1 MGKGKKL
8 LQWTLLAQSGKET
21 PPEGGLHWTVSPVGP
36 TTWVKPHPLPRE
48 NLRSEVSALLTVPL
62 GTQWDREQPSAKPA
76 AEGMNL
82 SFHLCPDP
90 AESLAKAHS
99 NAGGCGNFGVTL
111 SLSL

>member
-1 MGKGKKL
+1 MIHP
-8 LQWTLLAQSGKET
+8 TVVAPPALA
-21 PPEGGLHWTVSPVGP
+21 PRPGP
-36 TTWVKPHPLPRE
+36 CSWDEPYPLPRE

-62 GTQWDREQPSAKPA
+62 GTQWDREQPLAKPA

-90 AESLAKAHS
+90 AENLSKACS